1 MRFARVFRLKGRG
14 GSVVKETQAAVFL
27 MGLLAGNAVGADSP
41 RDVGQV
47 VPELTAIQPEL
58 EALYR
63 DLHQHPELGFHEV
76 RTADALATRLK
87 ALGYEVT
94 TGVGKTG
101 IVAILRRGPGPIVM
115 LRTELDALPIEEK
128 TGLAFASTATTRNDA
143 GEIVHVAH
151 ACGHD
156 LHMAGWIGTAEVM
169 AGRREGWHGTLMLVG
184 QPAEEVAGGAEAMLA
199 DGLFTRFPRPDFVI
213 GMHDDETLP
222 SGQVGF
228 HEGYFRAS
236 ADALEVTIFGRGGHG
251 AYPHMTVDPIVIAA
265 RSILG
270 FQTIVSRETN
280 PLSPA
285 VVTVG
290 AIHAGT
296 ASNIIPDE
304 VRMLMT
310 VRAFDP
316 KVREHLLASIKR
328 QLDAEATAA
337 DAPTL
342 PLIKLADHADVV
354 YNDPALTVHLAKVLS
369 RDLGP
374 DSVREMPAQ
383 MGAEDFSQ
391 YGRAGVK
398 AVLLHIGAVDPAVLA
413 SGKRIP
419 GLHSPQW
426 APQLEPTL
434 RSLVAAEV
442 VMLTDLLAGGADH

>member
-1 MRFARVFRLKGRG
+1 M
-14 GSVVKETQAAVFL
+14 AV
-27 MGLLAGNAVGADSP
+27 LAGNAVAADGP
-41 RDVGQV
+41 RDAGQA
-47 VPELTAIQPEL
+47 VPELATIQPEI

-63 DLHQHPELGFHEV
+63 DLHQHPELSFHEV
-76 RTADALATRLK
+76 RTADALATRME

-101 IVAILRRGPGPIVM
+101 IVALLRNGPGPVVM
-115 LRTELDALPIEEK
+115 LRTELDALPVEEK
-128 TGLAFASTATTRNDA
+128 TGLAFASKVTTRNDA
-143 GEIVHVAH
+143 GETVPVAH

-156 LHMAGWIGTAEVM
+156 LHMAGWYGTAEVM
-169 AGRREGWHGTLMLVG
+169 AARRKGWHGTLMLVG

-199 DGLFTRFPRPDFVI
+199 DGLFTRFPKPDFVI
-213 GMHDDETLP
+213 GMHDEASLP
-222 SGQVGF
+222 SGLVGY
-228 HEGYFRAS
+228 HAGYFRAS
-236 ADALEVTIFGRGGHG
+236 ADALEVTIYGRGGHG
-251 AYPHMTVDPIVIAA
+251 AYPHTAVDPIVIAA
-265 RSILG
+265 RAILG

-296 ASNIIPDE
+296 AGNIIPDQ

-337 DAPTL
+337 DAPAM
-342 PLIKLADHADVV
+342 PVIKMPDHADVV
-354 YNDPALTVHLAKVLS
+354 YNDPTLTAHLARVLS

-391 YGRAGVK
+391 YGRAGVR
-398 AVLLHIGAVDPAVLA
+398 AVLLHIGAVDPADLA

>member
-1 MRFARVFRLKGRG
+1 MVARIR
-14 GSVVKETQAAVFL
+14 SVVFL
-27 MGLLAGNAVGADSP
+27 MALIAGGAVAADGT
-41 RDVGQV
+41 RDAGQV
-47 VPELTAIQPEL
+47 MPELTAIQPDI

-63 DLHQHPELGFHEV
+63 DLHQHPELGFHEI
-76 RTADALATRLK
+76 RTAGTLAARLK

-101 IVAILRRGPGPIVM
+101 VVAILRNGPGPVVM

-169 AGRREGWHGTLMLVG
+169 AGRRAGWHGTLMLVG

-199 DGLFTRFPRPDFVI
+199 DGLFTRFQKPDYAI
-213 GMHDDETLP
+213 GMHDDASLP

-228 HEGYFRAS
+228 HAGYFRAS
-236 ADALEVTIFGRGGHG
+236 ADTLEVTIYGRGGHG
-251 AYPHMTVDPIVIAA
+251 AYPHMAVDPIVIAA

-296 ASNIIPDE
+296 ASNIIPDQ

-316 KVREHLLASIKR
+316 QVREHLLASIKR

-342 PLIKLADHADVV
+342 PLIKNTDRADVV

-413 SGKRIP
+413 SGKSIP